1 MARTGR
7 PSKKRHVEEDAAS
20 SDEEVIK
27 PSKKA
32 KTKTTATATTT
43 STSTAEGSSGK
54 DGEGNSFWP
63 LGTTRRITIQNF
75 KGKNYVNIREYY
87 ETNGELRPGKKGI
100 MLPLEQYNALL
111 TAIPAINAELQSKGH
126 EVPDIF
132 ADAPTTSSPKSSTKS
147 PSKEQKRKKKMNIE
161 ATSDEEEEEVESN

>member
-1 MARTGR
+1 MGR

-20 SDEEVIK
+20 SDEDVVK

-32 KTKTTATATTT
+32 KTKTTTT
-43 STSTAEGSSGK
+43 SEDGPGK
-54 DGEGNSFWP
+54 DSEGNPFWP

-87 ETNGELRPGKKGI
+87 EHNGELKPGKKGI
-100 MLPLEQYNALL
+100 MLPLEQYNAFL
-111 TAIPAINAELQSKGH
+111 TAIPAINAELELKGH

-132 ADAPTTSSPKSSTKS
+132 ANAPTASTSKSPAKSSAKS
-147 PSKEQKRKKKMNIE
+147 PSKEQKRKKKKMNIE
-161 ATSDEEEEEVESN
+161 ATSDEEDPESS